1 MCIWQC
7 YTIFIYLVEWFI
19 YHVIRHWGP
28 NWMEFQKDYCVIIGS
43 KTSIRCLNRKNAK
56 NVVMTLS
63 TKKGFWGWLLSYYI
77 VFMRNSDKPECVC
90 FLYVEMWVFSTS
102 IKNLHENKSL
112 QHTWMING
120 LVFNYNF
127 CVCFCMIYVLLC
139 TDLRS

>member
-1 MCIWQC
+1 
-7 YTIFIYLVEWFI
+7 
-19 YHVIRHWGP
+19 
-28 NWMEFQKDYCVIIGS
+28 MEFQKDYCVIIGS
-43 KTSIRCLNRKNAK
+43 KTSIRCLNRKNGK

-102 IKNLHENKSL
+102 IKNLQENKSL

-127 CVCFCMIYVLLC
+127 CVCFLYDLC
-139 TDLRS
+139 STLHGFKILGISFICVSFFPRKAP